1 MFGVNESTIRSIQS
15 LEKLIRDAVKG
26 IAPLSAKI
34 IHQVRDKPIVKIEV
48 ALFIWLRTTASN
60 EMLLRTRVKLT
71 NKETAEEVPS
81 TFTASKGW
89 FDHFKRH
96 YSLRNFKM
104 SGEAASIDHEAAS
117 AFPQTLKELIE
128 EKLSSRAGLQC

>member
-48 ALFIWLRTTASN
+48 ALFIWLRTTASS
-60 EMLLRTRVKLT
+60 EMLLRTRVK
-71 NKETAEEVPS
+71 
-81 TFTASKGW
+81 
-89 FDHFKRH
+89 
-96 YSLRNFKM
+96 
-104 SGEAASIDHEAAS
+104 
-117 AFPQTLKELIE
+117 
-128 EKLSSRAGLQC
+128 